1 MAWKEHFKT
10 LAQRLAAHE
19 PSLYPAEELDELD
32 DIRIGKL
39 SVEGFSEGE
48 KPFALAVKSALHLFN
63 ESLDASHELS
73 QELHTPE
80 GSLLHGIMHRMEGDY
95 PNAQYWLRLAGRHPF
110 SEALGSRMQAY
121 LQEQDLTRVGSPAL
135 RKKLEAMAS
144 QRAYDPFTLTE
155 AVEQQVT
162 RSRDEGAEAHLK
174 HLQWLELRGLL
185 DYCYV
190 RSGGEGGLFA

>member
-1 MAWKEHFKT
+1 MAWKDHFIT
-10 LAQRLAAHE
+10 LSQRLAAHE

-39 SVEGFSEGE
+39 SVEGFGEEE

-95 PNAQYWLRLAGRHPF
+95 PNAQYWLRLAGRLPF
-110 SEALGSRMQAY
+110 SDELGGRMQAY
-121 LQEQDLTRVGSPAL
+121 LREQDLARVGSPAL
-135 RKKLEAMAS
+135 REKLEAMAS
-144 QRAYDPFTLTE
+144 QAVYDPASLTE

-162 RSRDEGAEAHLK
+162 RSRDEGAEVMLK
-174 HLQWLELRGLL
+174 HLQWMELRQLL

-190 RSGGEGGLFA
+190 RSGGEGGFFA

>member
-1 MAWKEHFKT
+1 MAWKDHFKA

-32 DIRIGKL
+32 DIRL
-39 SVEGFSEGE
+39 SKVSLEEFGE
-48 KPFALAVKSALHLFN
+48 TERPYALAVLSGLYLFN
-63 ESLDASHELS
+63 ESLDASHDLS
-73 QELHTPE
+73 QELHTAE

-95 PNAQYWLRLAGRHPF
+95 PNANYWFRLAGRH
-110 SEALGSRMQAY
+110 EVYGELGRSMQSY
-121 LQEQDLTRVGSPAL
+121 LQEQDLGLVGSAAL
-135 RKKLEAMAS
+135 RQQLES
-144 QRAYDPFTLTE
+144 LSGRTVYDPASFTA

-162 RSRDEGAEAHLK
+162 RSRDERAEAILRR
-174 HLQWLELRGLL
+174 LQRMELCLLL